1 MRRRLLI
8 PDAITINGERW
19 RVARGERVDMG
30 RGLKTLKQLGM
41 VGLCERKS
49 KILHVRRDL
58 NALAAESTFVHELLH
73 ADMPSAG
80 HNGDFRR
87 REHRFVPSEAAATEA
102 RAKGFTPGDGPEA
115 WRVLADQFLDTITR
129 YFDVPRMGM

>member
-1 MRRRLLI
+1 VPRRRLLI
-8 PDAITINGERW
+8 PDAVTINGERW

-58 NALAAESTFVHELLH
+58 NALTAESTFVHELLH
-73 ADMPSAG
+73 AACRADLPDDFEEQVVLSVERGMLDVIRQFAG
-80 HNGDFRR
+80 LDPFP
-87 REHRFVPSEAAATEA
+87 VEADE
-102 RAKGFTPGDGPEA
+102 
-115 WRVLADQFLDTITR
+115 
-129 YFDVPRMGM
+129 